1 MPPDHPQRDCA
12 PASPCRG
19 IFLANAGRRQDTLAH
34 VRSLLKRVPRQKRM
48 EVTWQHVEVEASRH
62 ESPEDAAVALK
73 LALQLDHVPYS
84 VESGLKGRKK

>member
-1 MPPDHPQRDCA
+1 LIICQI
-12 PASPCRG
+12 RG
-19 IFLANAGRRQDTLAH
+19 GD
-34 VRSLLKRVPRQKRM
+34 S
-48 EVTWQHVEVEASRH
+48 